1 MSAKATQGAGNLGQR
16 SVRALDV
23 ARISQ
28 AGRNPDEEISD
39 IVAAFRASLAAFL
52 Q

>member
-1 MSAKATQGAGNLGQR
+1 MGSERVRCR
-16 SVRALDV
+16 SVRTVDS

-28 AGRNPDEEISD
+28 AGLNPDEEISD
-39 IVAAFRASLAAFL
+39 IVAAIRASLAAFL

>member
-1 MSAKATQGAGNLGQR
+1 MGSGRFQCR
-16 SVRALDV
+16 SVRTVDS

-28 AGRNPDEEISD
+28 AGLIPDEEISD

>member
-1 MSAKATQGAGNLGQR
+1 MGSGRFRYR
-16 SVRALDV
+16 SVRTVDSV
-23 ARISQ
+23 RISQ
-28 AGRNPDEEISD
+28 AGLNPDEEISD